1 MEQTKR
7 LAKFCKETK
16 YEDLPP
22 EVVKIAKQT
31 MLDTIGCAIGT
42 HSDEPEKPK
51 IINKVVKLGK
61 LPVKIGLA
69 GQYMPIHPDTFGQRW
84 NIQLS
89 ITPVLPKLIKGNL
102 FGN

>member
-51 IINKVVKLGK
+51 IINKVVKEFKTPAEATVICGK
-61 LPVKIGLA
+61 FRRQPPLRP
-69 GQYMPIHPDTFGQRW
+69 GQRGD
-84 NIQLS
+84 
-89 ITPVLPKLIKGNL
+89 LPRHRL
-102 FGN
+102 